1 MNSTTHAQK
10 QIQIIITIHW
20 VMLLFLV
27 MFMLLIYFLTATT
40 ETAPAADLDNVFR
53 IVIPAFGLGSIFLAQ
68 FLYKNQ
74 ISSAKN
80 RDTLAKKISG
90 FQSAQL
96 IKNGI
101 LEAPALLAIVVYM
114 LTENIAYYL
123 LAGLIILIFLMHK
136 PTSFKVATDLELSP
150 EERAEINM
158 NE

>member
-1 MNSTTHAQK
+1 MNAHTNPQK
-10 QIQIIITIHW
+10 QVQLIITIHW

-27 MFMLLIYFLTATT
+27 MFMLLIYFLTISTAD
-40 ETAPAADLDNVFR
+40 APAADLDHVFR
-53 IVIPAFGLGSIFLAQ
+53 IIVPAFGLGSIFLGQ
-68 FLYKNQ
+68 FLYKTQ
-74 ISSAKN
+74 ISNAKN
-80 RDTLAKKISG
+80 RDTLARKISG

-123 LAGLIILIFLMHK
+123 LAGLIILIFLMHR
-136 PTSFKVATDLELSP
+136 PTNFKVATDLELSP